1 MQDGSIQYEV
11 KLTGC
16 LSTNGLSAG
25 EGPEPTHGTLLA
37 PGLNAQVR
45 KPWLCMGVN
54 ADVLSSGVPERAG

>member
-1 MQDGSIQYEV
+1 MCAAVQDGSIQYEV

-37 PGLNAQVR
+37 PGLNAQV
-45 KPWLCMGVN
+45 C
-54 ADVLSSGVPERAG
+54 